1 MYYKVRILKISKLLL
16 FSNAEQVSDASCCVS
31 NVEDA
36 SGSAQLLAATTLR
49 NCLGTRNLGE
59 ILSEKESIA
68 GEMKEVLDVSTKPWG
83 VRVERVEVMDVKIPN
98 NLQRAMAA
106 EAEAARNAR
115 AKVIAAEGE
124 HKSSRALRHAAE
136 VIVDSPAALQV
147 TRTGPGIFYYKLL

>member
-1 MYYKVRILKISKLLL
+1 MYYKV
-16 FSNAEQVSDASCCVS
+16 SDAASCLS
-31 NVEDA
+31 NVDDA

-83 VRVERVEVMDVKIPN
+83 VTVERVEVMDVKIPN

-115 AKVIAAEGE
+115 AQAE
-124 HKSSRALRHAAE
+124 
-136 VIVDSPAALQV
+136 
-147 TRTGPGIFYYKLL
+147 

>member
-1 MYYKVRILKISKLLL
+1 MYYKV
-16 FSNAEQVSDASCCVS
+16 SDAASCLS
-31 NVEDA
+31 NVDDA

-68 GEMKEVLDVSTKPWG
+68 GEMKEVLDVATEPWG
-83 VRVERVEVMDVKIPN
+83 VKVERVEVMDVKIPN

-115 AKVIAAEGE
+115 AQVIGAEGE
-124 HKSSRALRHAAE
+124 WKASKALREASD
-136 VIVDSPAALQV
+136 VVSSNPAAMQV
-147 TRTGPGIFYYKLL
+147 LP

>member
-1 MYYKVRILKISKLLL
+1 M
-16 FSNAEQVSDASCCVS
+16 SDASCCVS
-31 NVEDA
+31 NVDDA

-68 GEMKEVLDVSTKPWG
+68 GEMKGVLDVSTKPWG
-83 VRVERVEVMDVKIPN
+83 VTVERVEVMDVKIPN

-115 AKVIAAEGE
+115 AQVIGAEGE
-124 HKSSRALRHAAE
+124 WKASRALREASLM
-136 VIVDSPAALQV
+136 VSSNPAALQV
-147 TRTGPGIFYYKLL
+147 RERAGGGNVERKKYIYVAAAILANTLRNLS

>member
-1 MYYKVRILKISKLLL
+1 MYYKV
-16 FSNAEQVSDASCCVS
+16 SDAASCLS
-31 NVEDA
+31 NVDDA

-68 GEMKEVLDVSTKPWG
+68 GEMKEVLDVATEPWG
-83 VRVERVEVMDVKIPN
+83 VKVERVEVMDVKIPN

-115 AKVIAAEGE
+115 AQVIGAEGE
-124 HKSSRALRHAAE
+124 WKASKALREASD
-136 VIVDSPAALQV
+136 VVSSNPAAMQVLQ
-147 TRTGPGIFYYKLL
+147 

>member
-1 MYYKVRILKISKLLL
+1 MYYKV
-16 FSNAEQVSDASCCVS
+16 SDAASCLS
-31 NVEDA
+31 NVDDA

-68 GEMKEVLDVSTKPWG
+68 GEMKEVLDVATEPWG
-83 VRVERVEVMDVKIPN
+83 VKVERVEVMDVKIPN

-115 AKVIAAEGE
+115 AQVIGAEGE
-124 HKSSRALRHAAE
+124 WKASKALREASD
-136 VIVDSPAALQV
+136 VVSSNPAAMQV
-147 TRTGPGIFYYKLL
+147 LK